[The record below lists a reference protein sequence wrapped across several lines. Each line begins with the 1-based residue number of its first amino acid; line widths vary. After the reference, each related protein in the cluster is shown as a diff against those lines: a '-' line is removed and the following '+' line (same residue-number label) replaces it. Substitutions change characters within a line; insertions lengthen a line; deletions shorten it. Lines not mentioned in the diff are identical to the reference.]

1 MGNLPRLSIALAV
14 EAQHEDA
21 PSRPLLALTLASLR
35 EQIAETALDAE
46 ILVAV
51 WGGRADAPSLDREAV
66 WPVPLNGLDLRIVT
80 VPDEVIV
87 GHVPE
92 SQRHA
97 RFSLRALNVA
107 IRRARAPHI
116 LCLQPGVVLSPG
128 LLDAVVAEADAAG
141 ALCFSRTAHLPASAL
156 PGWPDPGDG
165 AMHLQGLASALAL
178 DGRHHLRRFHETHR
192 DASSRGYLYGAM
204 RMVSARRFMLA
215 PAKVLH
221 ALRGLPEWELRVEN
235 LGFMTMFQ
243 AFNHGIPVR
252 FLSPDKAHWQV
263 GAGQAKEILDPLD
276 ALELCATTADG
287 SRLPLHIGYSA
298 RGWPT
303 VNHAIDAFAWLRRNG
318 YFDDVRIER
327 CFVQNGD
334 GGPFD
339 IVAHGVVGQFPATL
353 QANDADWGLG
363 SLQLPETRPQVHA
376 APKGKCTVRYSGDS
390 TPLPDCKDLE
400 HVLSLPVAQL
410 FATGRSGTTV
420 LHAHLDG
427 HPEVLHIPYAFFFPR
442 LLRAGQERYDPVA
455 ACERVLTEHWAAPL
469 FDTAVSPHTGGRLGA
484 DCRTMVRVDRRAFR
498 QAVRAIAGSAP
509 MTAREL
515 FCTFHL
521 AYAWCLGAD
530 PKTAR
535 VLFHHLHHGDWLFPD
550 QLIETANIDP
560 VRPAECA
567 RPFPADLY
575 VVPIRHPVSALISY
589 KHFADT
595 VGSTPEER
603 ADLHERYLRLLVQ
616 DWVRNDLLRR
626 RSDSVLFLQLEEVK
640 RDTPRA
646 VQELCQRLG
655 IDPTHPA
662 LGSMT
667 FYGLPWHG
675 DPYGKPSTGLRAE
688 PSDSHADAADRAFL
702 LALVGDLAEQQG
714 YPLGCPAFSPEAALA
729 AVQSS
734 FEAPG
739 PRWEDRIAH
748 AGRHRQSR
756 LAFAQAIIAQRS
768 ALAGL
773 AGSIPNSQQLG
784 PIGSPGLRE
793 SGR

>member
-1 MGNLPRLSIALAV
+1 MGNLPRLSIALAI
-14 EAQHEDA
+14 EAQNEDA
-21 PSRPLLALTLASLR
+21 ASRPLLALTLASLR
-35 EQIAETALDAE
+35 EQIAESELDAE

-51 WGGRADAPSLDREAV
+51 WGGRADAFGLDREAV
-66 WPVPLNGLDLRIVT
+66 WPASLDGLDLRIVT
-80 VPDEVIV
+80 VPDEVIAEY
-87 GHVPE
+87 VPE

-107 IRRARAPHI
+107 IRRARAPRI
-116 LCLQPGVVLSPG
+116 LCLLPGVVLSPG
-128 LLDAVVAEADAAG
+128 LLDAVVAGADDE
-141 ALCFSRTAHLPASAL
+141 LCFSRTAHLPASSL
-156 PGWPDPGDG
+156 PGWPDAGEG

-192 DASSRGYLYGAM
+192 DASRRGYLYGAM

-215 PAKVLH
+215 PTKVFH
-221 ALRGLPEWELRVEN
+221 TLRGLPEWELRVEN

-263 GAGQAKEILDPLD
+263 GAGTAKETPDPLD
-276 ALELCATTADG
+276 ALELCATAADG
-287 SRLPLHIGYSA
+287 SRMPLHIGYSA

-327 CFVQNGD
+327 CFAQNGD

-339 IVAHGVVGQFPATL
+339 ILARGVAGQFPATL

-363 SLQLPETRPQVHA
+363 SLQLPETKPQVHA
-376 APKGKCTVRYSGDS
+376 ALKGRSTVRYSGGS
-390 TPLPDCKDLE
+390 TPLPGRKDLE

-442 LLRAGQERYDPVA
+442 LLRAGQERYDPIA

-484 DCRTMVRVDRRAFR
+484 DCRTVVRVDRRTFR

-509 MTAREL
+509 MTEREL

-521 AYAWCLGAD
+521 AYAWCLGSD
-530 PKTAR
+530 PKSAK
-535 VLFHHLHHGDWLFPD
+535 VLLHHLHHGDWLFPD
-550 QLIETANIDP
+550 RLIETANINP
-560 VRPAECA
+560 LRSRECA
-567 RPFPADLY
+567 YPFPADSY
-575 VVPIRHPVSALISY
+575 VVPVRHPVSALISY
-589 KHFADT
+589 KHFADA
-595 VGSTPEER
+595 VGHTPEER
-603 ADLHERYLRLLVQ
+603 AELHERYLRLLVQ
-616 DWVRNDLLRR
+616 DWVRTDILRR
-626 RSDSVLFLQLEEVK
+626 QSTPVLFLQLEAVK

-646 VQELCQRLG
+646 VQDLCRHLG

-688 PSDSHADAADRAFL
+688 PSDSQADAVDIAFL
-702 LALVGDLAEQQG
+702 LALIGDLAEQQG
-714 YPLGCPAFSPEAALA
+714 YPLGCSAFSPELALA
-729 AVQSS
+729 TVRSS
-734 FEAPG
+734 FDVPG
-739 PRWEDRIAH
+739 PRWGDRVPYAEK
-748 AGRHRQSR
+748 HREAR
-756 LAFAQAIIAQRS
+756 IAFAQAIIAQRS
-768 ALAGL
+768 ALAGG
-773 AGSIPNSQQLG
+773 AGLSPIGQNPD
-784 PIGSPGLRE
+784 PIGSIQ
-793 SGR
+793 SS